1 MNLQNYI
8 FIVAKRVKT
17 MILFYYAQTSKYY
30 ERNRYL
36 PMKDNKNVWFYI
48 LGTLSGLLFIPV
60 IEEFINVI
68 MTWIQVLMIKPSKKV
83 LKGNQKL
90 AKYQE
95 PEEYQETNCMG
106 FQMPDDYYY
115 EDDDEY
121 DE

>member
-1 MNLQNYI
+1 
-8 FIVAKRVKT
+8 
-17 MILFYYAQTSKYY
+17 
-30 ERNRYL
+30 
-36 PMKDNKNVWFYI
+36 MKNNKNVWFYI

-95 PEEYQETNCMG
+95 QEEEYQETNCMG
-106 FQMPDDYYY
+106 FQMPDDYYC

>member
-1 MNLQNYI
+1 
-8 FIVAKRVKT
+8 
-17 MILFYYAQTSKYY
+17 
-30 ERNRYL
+30 
-36 PMKDNKNVWFYI
+36 MKDNKNVWFYI

-95 PEEYQETNCMG
+95 SEDEYQETNCMG
-106 FQMPDDYYY
+106 FQMPDDCYY